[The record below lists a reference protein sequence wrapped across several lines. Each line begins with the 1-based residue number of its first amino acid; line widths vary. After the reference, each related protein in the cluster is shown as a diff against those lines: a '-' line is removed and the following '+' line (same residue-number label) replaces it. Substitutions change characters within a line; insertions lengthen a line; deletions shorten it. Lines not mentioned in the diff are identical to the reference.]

1 MMTDDGRLRGG
12 DGTVDKRQRARLATL
27 VRRFVEAESWAASRV
42 FAERH
47 PELLSGDADAVLTW
61 LRDAAADRGDAVAA
75 RAYADHQRVLR
86 RYREHGASAFDELI
100 TPGVPGALRPRW
112 VAAEAAYERYRARP
126 GRTTADAAALAVMEV
141 VSDRDFVA
149 VPAGQRAGMRQAAG
163 TVLGERY
170 QRYGG
175 PAADLD
181 GSVAC
186 FTAAVA
192 EVGADD
198 PDRPSYVSA
207 LGNVLGMRYECR
219 GDPAD
224 LDAGI
229 RWSREAA
236 RNAPSGERWW
246 LLHNLSAN
254 LGVRHEMRGEPA
266 DLAEAIETARV
277 ALACEPPES
286 ARPVLAST
294 LAGLYLGRYE
304 CDGALDDLRSA
315 IDVARAGG
323 GAAPRLERAAL
334 LVIHAVALDRYAD
347 HVRAPGMREEAAG
360 LLAKAARLLP
370 RGSSKLAT
378 CLSALGQTHLTRFR
392 DTAAPADLLAAR
404 DAFARALRNLGQGA
418 PRAALVRSS
427 MGTTEVALA
436 ALGIPGSSVETA
448 IRELQ
453 AAADEGAASTRLRPF
468 LLANLAAGRAAQ
480 HRRASDSESLQAG
493 VTAYQEATRE
503 GLAHDLEVAL
513 NSARDWGD
521 WAAERQSWREASTA
535 YGIALDAAD
544 RIRRHQ
550 PGRAEKEIW
559 LGSAQALGWQAGQAA
574 ARAGLLELAVAQAER
589 GRAQLLAEE
598 LSLGQLDMA
607 RLSVTS
613 PELASRYAA
622 AAGRVRGLDAAARG
636 ERSGLA
642 LSSRPDGQPG

>member
-1 MMTDDGRLRGG
+1 
-12 DGTVDKRQRARLATL
+12 VDKRRRSHLAAL
-27 VRRFVEAESWAASRV
+27 VRRFVGADSWAASRE

-47 PELLSGDADAVLTW
+47 PELLSADADAVLTW
-61 LRDAAADRGDAVAA
+61 LRDGAVGRGDAAAA
-75 RAYADHQRVLR
+75 RAYEKHQEVLR
-86 RYREHGASAFDELI
+86 RYREHGASVFDELI
-100 TPGVPGALRPRW
+100 APGVPEALRPRW

-126 GRTTADAAALAVMEV
+126 SRVTADAAVLAIMEV
-141 VSDRDFVA
+141 VTDRDFGA

-192 EVGADD
+192 EAGPDN

-236 RNAPSGERWW
+236 QNAPADERWW
-246 LLHNLSAN
+246 LLHNLAAN
-254 LGVRHEMRGEPA
+254 LGVRHEMHGEPA
-266 DLAEAIETARV
+266 DMAEAVETARA
-277 ALACEPPES
+277 ALAFDPPQS
-286 ARPVLAST
+286 ARPVLSST
-294 LAGLYLGRYE
+294 LASLYLGRYE
-304 CDGALDDLRSA
+304 CDGGLDDLRSA
-315 IDVARAGG
+315 IDVARAGS

-334 LVIHAVALDRYAD
+334 LVIRAVALDRYAE
-347 HVRAPGMREEAAG
+347 HVRAPAMRDEAAG
-360 LLAKAARLLP
+360 LLTQAARLLP
-370 RGSSKLAT
+370 RGSSELAT

-404 DAFARALRNLGQGA
+404 DAFARALRNLRPGA
-418 PRAALVRSS
+418 PRAALIRSS
-427 MGTTEVALA
+427 MGTAEVALA
-436 ALGIPGSSVETA
+436 ALGITGSAVEPA
-448 IRELQ
+448 ICELQ
-453 AAADEGAASTRLRPF
+453 AAADEGASNARLRPF

-480 HRRASDSESLQAG
+480 HRREGDGESLRAG
-493 VTAYQEATRE
+493 VTAYQEAARE

-513 NSARDWGD
+513 NSARQWGD
-521 WAAERQSWREASTA
+521 WATERRSWSEASTA

-544 RIRRHQ
+544 RIWRHQ

-559 LGSAQALGWQAGQAA
+559 LGSAQGLGWQAGQAA

-598 LSLGQLDMA
+598 LGLGQLDMA
-607 RLSVTS
+607 RLSATS
-613 PELASRYAA
+613 PGLAGRYAA
-622 AAGRVRGLDAAARG
+622 AAGRVRGLDAAARS

-642 LSSRPDGQPG
+642 LGLRPDGQPG

>member
-1 MMTDDGRLRGG
+1 M
-12 DGTVDKRQRARLATL
+12 DKRRRARLATL
-27 VRRFVEAESWAASRV
+27 VRQFVEAESWATSRV

-47 PELLSGDADAVLTW
+47 PELLSSDADAVLTW

-126 GRTTADAAALAVMEV
+126 SRTTADAAALAVMEV

-236 RNAPSGERWW
+236 RNAPADERWW

-254 LGVRHEMRGEPA
+254 LGVRHEILGEPA
-266 DLAEAIETARV
+266 DLAEAIETARA
-277 ALACEPPES
+277 ALACDPPES

-334 LVIHAVALDRYAD
+334 LVIHAVALDRYAE
-347 HVRAPGMREEAAG
+347 HVRAPGMRDEAAA

-370 RGSSKLAT
+370 RGSSELAT

-392 DTAAPADLLAAR
+392 DTATPADLLAAR

-480 HRRASDSESLQAG
+480 HRRAGDSESLQAG

-559 LGSAQALGWQAGQAA
+559 LGSAQGLGWQAGQAA
-574 ARAGLLELAVAQAER
+574 ARAGLLELAVAQTER

-607 RLSVTS
+607 RLSFTS

-622 AAGRVRGLDAAARG
+622 VAGRVRGLDAAARS

-642 LSSRPDGQPG
+642 LGPRPDGQSG

>member
-1 MMTDDGRLRGG
+1 M
-12 DGTVDKRQRARLATL
+12 DKRRRGHLATL
-27 VRRFVEAESWAASRV
+27 VRRFVETESWAASRV

-47 PELLSGDADAVLTW
+47 PELLSNDADAVLSW

-75 RAYADHQRVLR
+75 RAYESHQRVLR
-86 RYREHGASAFDELI
+86 RYRECGAAAFDELI
-100 TPGVPGALRPRW
+100 APGVPEALRPRW
-112 VAAEAAYERYRARP
+112 VGAEAAYERYRARP
-126 GRTTADAAALAVMEV
+126 SRATADAAAVAVMEV
-141 VSDRDFVA
+141 VSDRDFDA

-192 EVGADD
+192 EAGADD

-236 RNAPSGERWW
+236 RNAPAGDRWW
-246 LLHNLSAN
+246 VLHNLSAN
-254 LGVRHEMRGEPA
+254 LGVRHEMRGETA
-266 DLAEAIETARV
+266 DLAEAVEMARA
-277 ALACEPPES
+277 ALACDPPES
-286 ARPVLAST
+286 AHPVLAST

-334 LVIHAVALDRYAD
+334 LVIRAVALDRYAE
-347 HVRAPGMREEAAG
+347 HVRSPGMRDEAAA

-370 RGSSKLAT
+370 RRSSELAT

-404 DAFARALRNLGQGA
+404 DAFARALRSLGQGA
-418 PRAALVRSS
+418 PRAALARSS
-427 MGTTEVALA
+427 MGAAEVALA
-436 ALGIPGSSVETA
+436 GLGITGSSLETA

-453 AAADEGAASTRLRPF
+453 AAADEGSASTRLRPF

-480 HRRASDSESLQAG
+480 HRRAGDSESLRAA

-559 LGSAQALGWQAGQAA
+559 LGSGQGLGWQAGQAA

-607 RLSVTS
+607 RLSATS
-613 PELASRYAA
+613 PELASRYTAV
-622 AAGRVRGLDAAARG
+622 AGRVRGLDAAARS
-636 ERSGLA
+636 ERSGLT
-642 LSSRPDGQPG
+642 LGSRPDGQPG